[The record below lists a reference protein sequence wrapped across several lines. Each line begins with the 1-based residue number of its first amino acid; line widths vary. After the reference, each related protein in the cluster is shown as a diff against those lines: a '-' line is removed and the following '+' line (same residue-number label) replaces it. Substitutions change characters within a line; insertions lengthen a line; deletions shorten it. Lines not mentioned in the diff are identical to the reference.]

1 MLVKKYPDIKLYVG
15 GDCEL
20 KTMNDAIQN
29 KKINENV
36 KYLGWIDKE
45 KKDKVLR
52 ESSIFVL
59 PSYNEGMPM
68 SILEAMAYKNVTI
81 ATNVWGILQ
90 IIKNKENGIIINPR
104 DKEALYNNIEM
115 ILEDKKLGSNLS
127 IKGRKTIE
135 EKFNMN
141 KNIRELVGIY
151 KNELN

>member
-1 MLVKKYPDIKLYVG
+1 
-15 GDCEL
+15 
-20 KTMNDAIQN
+20 MNDAIQN

-52 ESSIFVL
+52 ESPIFVL

-81 ATNVWGILQ
+81 ATNVGGILQ